1 MKSFLFLTLLI
12 TLTIAS
18 CDKDEPLEHL
28 PGTWTLSDVEVDGE
42 DGSGL
47 GTLTFQEDLTGEMA
61 ITFMGGGIQVTRGGS
76 FTYVATNDNIT
87 FTGLSQDEFTWS
99 RERNRS
105 DEQVFEFEQTVLAE
119 DFTVR
124 LTFTK

>member
-1 MKSFLFLTLLI
+1 MKTFLLLTLLAAF
-12 TLTIAS
+12 TFTS

-28 PGTWTLSDVEVDGE
+28 PGTWTLSGVEVNGE

-47 GTLTFQEDLTGEMA
+47 GTLTFEEDLTGEMA

-76 FTYVATNDNIT
+76 FTYEATNDDIT

-99 RERNRS
+99 RERNKS
-105 DEQVFEFEQTVLAE
+105 DEQIFEFVQTVLAE
-119 DFTVR
+119 DFFVR